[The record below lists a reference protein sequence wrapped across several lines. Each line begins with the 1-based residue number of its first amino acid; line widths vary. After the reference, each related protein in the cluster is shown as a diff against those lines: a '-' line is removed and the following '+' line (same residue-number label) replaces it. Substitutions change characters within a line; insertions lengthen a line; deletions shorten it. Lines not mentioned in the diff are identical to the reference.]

1 MQMKKYSIYRAL
13 IVGVGII
20 GVAVAIFINTPIIAL
35 AVVVV
40 AVVLAFIME
49 RRNKEIVQDE
59 RITQIR
65 GKAAFASFS
74 TMLILAGAISLITAL
89 FRNQLPESIVFTG
102 SIMGYSICVALL
114 LYMCIYIYLSRKL

>member
-1 MQMKKYSIYRAL
+1 MKKYSIYRAL
-13 IVGVGII
+13 IVALGII
-20 GVAVAIFINTPIIAL
+20 GVAVAIFMNTPIIAL

-40 AVVLAFIME
+40 AVVLAFILE

-65 GKAAFASFS
+65 GKAAFASFI
-74 TMLILAGAISLITAL
+74 TMLLLAGVISLITAL